1 MPEIKVEPEKVT
13 PVLNSLRAKTTELDT
28 TNPLP
33 SFTTSKLDFL
43 EKIQSIEEK
52 YYRMLLDYKTTLLK
66 VEADV
71 EAAIESYAETDEN
84 IAKQIG
90 TMSSK

>member
-1 MPEIKVEPEKVT
+1 M
-13 PVLNSLRAKTTELDT
+13 DT

-52 YYRMLLDYKTTLLK
+52 YYQMLLDYKTTLLK